1 MNMALPCC
9 PYCREF
15 FTPSRYRPDQ
25 VVCSGP
31 KCQRQRR
38 TAYHRQRLNDDPS
51 YRAQCRDSQQQWRE
65 QHPNYMRD
73 YRRAHARRPAK
84 APSKEFLRGLT
95 RLVERVKNN
104 VAVDLTSCA
113 ARVWLIS
120 SDEVKNLVAT
130 AELILVEALP
140 SNK

>member
-1 MNMALPCC
+1 MALSCC

-38 TAYHRQRLNDDPS
+38 TEYHRHRLNNDPS

-73 YRRAHARRPAK
+73 YRRAHVRQPAK
-84 APSKEFLRGLT
+84 APFKQSSRGMA
-95 RLVERVKNN
+95 RLLEWVKNN
-104 VAVDLTSCA
+104 VAFDLTSCA

-120 SDEVKNLVAT
+120 SGEVKNLVAT
-130 AELILVEALP
+130 AELILIEALP
-140 SNK
+140 PDE